1 MNKKVVFLI
10 RDLNYAGAQRQLVTL
25 VKGLDRQKFDI
36 SVLYF
41 YPNGPLE
48 KELTDSNIKTICLD
62 KGGRWD
68 LFKFMQSLR
77 QHLDRIQPQ
86 ILHGY
91 LGEANLIASLLKPFY
106 PKTKMVIGLRGS
118 YEDILNTYGWLSVVL
133 FQIERFTA
141 RLADLI
147 IVNSYAGRDY
157 HVRAGYPTAKTIVI
171 HNGID
176 TEKFK
181 IEPEARAKVR
191 AEWGIKDDEILIGL
205 VGRLYLMKDHP
216 NFLKAA
222 ASICQK
228 RQNIRFVCVG
238 IGPEDYTQELQ
249 RLTEELGIAQKVIW
263 AGARSDMPAVQNALD
278 IAVSASANGEGFSN
292 VIGEAMACGVPCI
305 VTDVGDSASIVG
317 ELGIVVP
324 PSDPEALSSA
334 IDTLASAI
342 GNNKYKSEQIR
353 QRIVDN
359 FSVSQLV
366 TKTEKALLGICS

>member
-25 VKGLDRQKFDI
+25 VTGLDRQKFDVT
-36 SVLYF
+36 VLYF
-41 YPNGPLE
+41 YPDGPLE
-48 KELTDSNIKTICLD
+48 KDLRDSNIKTICLD

-77 QHLDRIQPQ
+77 QHLNRIQPH

-91 LGEANLIASLLKPFY
+91 LGEANLLVALLKPFY
-106 PKTKMVIGLRGS
+106 PATKMVLGLRGS
-118 YEDILNTYGWLSVVL
+118 YEDIFKTYGWLSVLL

-147 IVNSYAGRDY
+147 IVNSYAGKDY
-157 HVRAGYPTAKTIVI
+157 HVRAGYPAAKTIVI

-181 IEPEARAKVR
+181 IDSEARARVR
-191 AEWGIKDDEILIGL
+191 SEWRIKDDEILIGL
-205 VGRLYLMKDHP
+205 VSRLYLMKDHP

-222 ASICQK
+222 ALGCQK

-249 RLTEELGIAQKVIW
+249 QLTEELGIVQKVIW
-263 AGARSDMPAVQNALD
+263 AGARSDMPAVQNAID

-292 VIGEAMACGVPCI
+292 VIGEAMACGTPCI

-324 PSDPEALSSA
+324 PKDPEALSSA
-334 IDTLASAI
+334 IDTLVDRL
-342 GNNKYKSEQIR
+342 GNNQYKSEQIR

>member
-25 VKGLDRQKFDI
+25 VKGLDKQKFDI

-41 YPNGPLE
+41 YPDGPLE
-48 KELTDSNIKTICLD
+48 RELRDNNIKTICLD

-77 QHLDRIQPQ
+77 QNLDRIQPH

-106 PKTKMVIGLRGS
+106 PQTKMVLGLRGS
-118 YEDILNTYGWLSVVL
+118 YEDIFKTYGWLSVLL
-133 FQIERFTA
+133 FQIERLTA
-141 RLADLI
+141 QFADLI
-147 IVNSYAGRDY
+147 IVNSYAGKDY
-157 HVRAGYPTAKTIVI
+157 HVRAGYPAAKTIVI

-181 IEPEARAKVR
+181 IDPEARAKVR
-191 AEWGIKDDEILIGL
+191 AEWEIKDDEILIGL

-216 NFLKAA
+216 NFLQAA
-222 ASICQK
+222 ALVSQK

-238 IGPEDYTQELQ
+238 IGPEDYTEQLQ
-249 RLTEELGIAQKVIW
+249 QLTEELGIAQKVIW

-334 IDTLASAI
+334 IDTLVDCL